1 MWSLGLF
8 VAISVLCASP
18 TVSYV
23 LPDPNVPSRQ
33 LYARGYVT
41 EDSLLQSYD
50 FVIVGGGLAGLVLA
64 ARLTENLKTTVL
76 VLEAGDS
83 GDPVRDRINSPSGAY
98 TASLLYTTDDW
109 QYKTV
114 PQPQAANRIFDWPR
128 GKVLGGSSAVNAM
141 YLVRPSAIEIDAWA
155 SLMES
160 EDKDAAMKW
169 SWDQFYPAMKKSE
182 TFTPPRDD
190 VAQIGNISWSAAA
203 HGTSGPMQASYPAF
217 MLSQV
222 GGWAPSLEAM
232 GLPPLK
238 EPNGGKT
245 LGSLVGPSWI
255 NPSNWTRSYSKAAY
269 LDPAI
274 SRPNL
279 HVLVNAMATRLIFAD
294 GPGNLNATGVE
305 FAGSAD
311 APRKTVNVKTEVIL
325 AGGVVGSPQ
334 LLMLSGVGPKDVL
347 EAAGVAVKVELPGVG
362 QHVQDHLTA
371 PVVWTS
377 TGETAGDIQQS
388 GSDFSKTPEFLSFV
402 NSATAFA
409 NITRLFGTDGAAGFQ
424 KFIADGRDESAR
436 TLVPSQYP
444 EVVEGYKAIYDTI
457 ANKILTSEVAVI
469 ELLLATNTPG
479 QIGVQA
485 ALQHPL
491 SMGRLYISSSSAFD
505 APVIDPNYFS
515 HSADLTIMR
524 EGIKLV
530 RALKDTPPFNASLGD
545 ETLPG
550 PSVVTDQDIEA
561 WLVNQ
566 ASTQYHPI
574 SSCAMLPRSKGG
586 VVDAKLKVYGLG
598 NVRVVDSSIY
608 PFEFAS
614 HVGAS
619 TYGLAEQAS
628 GIILDDNH
636 LPSQAVKVSVGAG
649 PFIP

>member
-1 MWSLGLF
+1 
-8 VAISVLCASP
+8 
-18 TVSYV
+18 
-23 LPDPNVPSRQ
+23 
-33 LYARGYVT
+33 
-41 EDSLLQSYD
+41 
-50 FVIVGGGLAGLVLA
+50 
-64 ARLTENLKTTVL
+64 
-76 VLEAGDS
+76 
-83 GDPVRDRINSPSGAY
+83 
-98 TASLLYTTDDW
+98 
-109 QYKTV
+109 
-114 PQPQAANRIFDWPR
+114 
-128 GKVLGGSSAVNAM
+128 M

-190 VAQIGNISWSAAA
+190 VAQIGNISWSAAT

-217 MLSQV
+217 MLAQV

-238 EPNGGKT
+238 EPNGGRT

-377 TGETAGDIQQS
+377 TRETAGDIQQS

-402 NSATAFA
+402 NSATAFT

-491 SMGRLYISSSSAFD
+491 RYVTSIF
-505 APVIDPNYFS
+505 
-515 HSADLTIMR
+515 LTL
-524 EGIKLV
+524 GI
-530 RALKDTPPFNASLGD
+530 
-545 ETLPG
+545 
-550 PSVVTDQDIEA
+550 
-561 WLVNQ
+561 
-566 ASTQYHPI
+566 
-574 SSCAMLPRSKGG
+574 
-586 VVDAKLKVYGLG
+586 
-598 NVRVVDSSIY
+598 
-608 PFEFAS
+608 
-614 HVGAS
+614 
-619 TYGLAEQAS
+619 
-628 GIILDDNH
+628 
-636 LPSQAVKVSVGAG
+636 
-649 PFIP
+649 